1 MAQAVE
7 DGYAVGGPTL
17 KYADPTMKLVIFDS
31 HEADSEHLL
40 EFAETAKTLMEGPCN
55 TVVNTGG
62 AILKPTAAGACYTL
76 TFPTDENTDFHAT
89 INTMGVDNVAFFA
102 EHGPTEFE
110 RDTHYLMSNGMTA
123 QEMIDTT
130 GGATLTGASA
140 GLGPVEPGAET
151 DAAEYNCK
159 LLKNDSSQVKVCAQ
173 AFLIIQ
179 AHHDYCPHDTLTR
192 YEEELFHEWEGKCF
206 GCEIVR
212 KYDPSLKKCPVIDC
226 TDTTVAQLGYDHLKK
241 ECTAANFDYPFEWAG
256 SFATDEDSYMWVSQ
270 AATDDATVASNK
282 TYADDYMKIA
292 AFVMTDS
299 NLKSELFGLKD
310 AADALM
316 SSGSCPEITATCVPG
331 VASCA
336 SAPTIT
342 PTTAGV
348 CYTIKFPDSSASLV
362 DFHATIATA
371 GIDHVAFFTA
381 HLPTE
386 FERDSHYFVSM
397 NMQTDIEDVKNLG
410 APAEHDHGRRLSAVG
425 RNARRSPRRL
435 ASSGECCLTATQ
447 QGAWKQVVSYHDEC
461 DHDQAP

>member
-1 MAQAVE
+1 
-7 DGYAVGGPTL
+7 
-17 KYADPTMKLVIFDS
+17 
-31 HEADSEHLL
+31 
-40 EFAETAKTLMEGPCN
+40 
-55 TVVNTGG
+55 
-62 AILKPTAAGACYTL
+62 
-76 TFPTDENTDFHAT
+76 
-89 INTMGVDNVAFFA
+89 
-102 EHGPTEFE
+102 
-110 RDTHYLMSNGMTA
+110 
-123 QEMIDTT
+123 
-130 GGATLTGASA
+130 
-140 GLGPVEPGAET
+140 
-151 DAAEYNCK
+151 
-159 LLKNDSSQVKVCAQ
+159 
-173 AFLIIQ
+173 
-179 AHHDYCPHDTLTR
+179 
-192 YEEELFHEWEGKCF
+192 
-206 GCEIVR
+206 
-212 KYDPSLKKCPVIDC
+212 
-226 TDTTVAQLGYDHLKK
+226 
-241 ECTAANFDYPFEWAG
+241 
-256 SFATDEDSYMWVSQ
+256 MWVSQ
-270 AATDDATVASNK
+270 VATDDATVASNK

-336 SAPTIT
+336 SAPRIT

-386 FERDSHYFVSM
+386 FERDSHYFVSTDM
-397 NMQTDIEDVKNLG
+397 TTDIEDIKNLG

-435 ASSGECCLTATQ
+435 ASSGSCCNTATE